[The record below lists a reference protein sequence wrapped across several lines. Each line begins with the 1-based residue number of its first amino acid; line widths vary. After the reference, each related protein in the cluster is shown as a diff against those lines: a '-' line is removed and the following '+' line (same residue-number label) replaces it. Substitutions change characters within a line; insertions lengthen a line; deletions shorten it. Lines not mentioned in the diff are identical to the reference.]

1 MQKRDSWVT
10 LGYRNLSYVE
20 RSSPVYLLCF
30 SCGTLLFS
38 ESFDKWYQTST
49 RPLSTS
55 QHEIQRFKLLVLL
68 FMVLGVEPRVLRSK
82 GLLGPRLTV
91 APHPDSPGPGPRRL
105 ASPKFVAL
113 GLALVVEFEEQW
125 CFLCPAQSYSWK
137 EQTYSF
143 PSSIRQPGQPPRPQ
157 VSLQEEHTVALE
169 RATALEAN
177 GKGEVDPELYF
188 V

>member
-91 APHPDSPGPGPRRL
+91 ATRAR
-105 ASPKFVAL
+105 ATKA
-113 GLALVVEFEEQW
+113 
-125 CFLCPAQSYSWK
+125 
-137 EQTYSF
+137 
-143 PSSIRQPGQPPRPQ
+143 GQPKVCSSGFSPFSK
-157 VSLQEEHTVALE
+157 V
-169 RATALEAN
+169 
-177 GKGEVDPELYF
+177 
-188 V
+188 